1 METAHCVPILV
12 AVRYAL
18 PYTDRAFTCSRL
30 RYTRSVG
37 ITPLLFGCSAPQRV
51 QRYVTGAAPHNGCS
65 PPQQAH
71 GHTALQRDSAQS
83 SANRH
88 TALQREQ
95 WPQRSA
101 THHHNRHNTSSS
113 TPDPSA
119 LHPFCSGAAPHN
131 GCSAPQR
138 VQRHATDAFRATC
151 APRDGEYATMTTP
164 KHSMS
169 GAGAIASD
177 LSISPGILST
187 GTRPTGDRGIVTA
200 AALASCPPARDQPML
215 LRAAVAAFKTGVAV
229 SQPSE
234 RYETVRHDAI
244 ASSCRSFLHVAN
256 AEEPTATATAETIA
270 PLEAWD
276 AHAAAR
282 HHSHQN

>member
-18 PYTDRAFTCSRL
+18 PYTDRTFTCSRL

-51 QRYVTGAAPHNGCS
+51 QRHTTG
-65 PPQQAH
+65 
-71 GHTALQRDSAQS
+71 TANH
-83 SANRH
+83 NRH
-88 TALQREQ
+88 TATQHSNGTARNQ
-95 WPQRSA
+95 APTATQHSNGSSGPQRSA
-101 THHHNRHNTSSS
+101 THHHNRHNTSRN

-119 LHPFCSGAAPHN
+119 LHPFCSGAALRN
-131 GCSAPQR
+131 GCSATQR
-138 VQRHATDAFRATC
+138 MQRHATDAFRATC

-187 GTRPTGDRGIVTA
+187 GTRPTGDRGIVPA
-200 AALASCPPARDQPML
+200 AAQHPVHRHATNRCYLERL
-215 LRAAVAAFKTGVAV
+215 LPHSKLVSQCHNHPSVTRPSGTTRLHPAVAA
-229 SQPSE
+229 
-234 RYETVRHDAI
+234 
-244 ASSCRSFLHVAN
+244 SS
-256 AEEPTATATAETIA
+256 T
-270 PLEAWD
+270 
-276 AHAAAR
+276 
-282 HHSHQN
+282 

>member
-51 QRYVTGAAPHNGCS
+51 QRPTTG
-65 PPQQAH
+65 
-71 GHTALQRDSAQS
+71 TANH
-83 SANRH
+83 NRH
-88 TALQREQ
+88 TATQHSNGSSGR
-95 WPQRSA
+95 QRSA
-101 THHHNRHNTSSS
+101 THHHNSRNTSSS
-113 TPDPSA
+113 APDPSA

-131 GCSAPQR
+131 GCSATRR

-164 KHSMS
+164 EHSMI

-187 GTRPTGDRGIVTA
+187 GTRPTGDRGIVPA
-200 AALASCPPARDQPML
+200 AAQHPVHRHATNRCYLERL
-215 LRAAVAAFKTGVAV
+215 LPHSKLVSQCHNHPSVTRPSGTTRLHPAVAA
-229 SQPSE
+229 
-234 RYETVRHDAI
+234 
-244 ASSCRSFLHVAN
+244 SS
-256 AEEPTATATAETIA
+256 T
-270 PLEAWD
+270 
-276 AHAAAR
+276 
-282 HHSHQN
+282 

>member
-119 LHPFCSGAAPHN
+119 LHPFCSGAAPRN

-151 APRDGEYATMTTP
+151 APRDLCPARRRICNDDNSQTLDERGGSYCFRPQHQPWHPVHRHATNRCYLERLLP
-164 KHSMS
+164 HSKLVS
-169 GAGAIASD
+169 QCHNHPSV
-177 LSISPGILST
+177 
-187 GTRPTGDRGIVTA
+187 TRPSGTTR
-200 AALASCPPARDQPML
+200 LHP
-215 LRAAVAAFKTGVAV
+215 AVAA
-229 SQPSE
+229 
-234 RYETVRHDAI
+234 
-244 ASSCRSFLHVAN
+244 SS
-256 AEEPTATATAETIA
+256 T
-270 PLEAWD
+270 
-276 AHAAAR
+276 
-282 HHSHQN
+282 

>member
-51 QRYVTGAAPHNGCS
+51 QRYVTGAA
-65 PPQQAH
+65 
-71 GHTALQRDSAQS
+71 LR
-83 SANRH
+83 NRH
-88 TALQREQ
+88 TATQHSNGSSGR
-95 WPQRSA
+95 QRSA
-101 THHHNRHNTSSS
+101 THHHNRHTATQHSNGTARNQAPTATQHSNGSSGPQRSATHHHNSRNTSSS
-113 TPDPSA
+113 APDPSA

-131 GCSAPQR
+131 GCSATRR

-164 KHSMS
+164 EHSMI

-187 GTRPTGDRGIVTA
+187 GTRPTGDRGIVPA
-200 AALASCPPARDQPML
+200 AAQHPVHRHATNRCYLERL
-215 LRAAVAAFKTGVAV
+215 LPHSKLVSQCHNHPSVTRPSGTTRLHPAVAA
-229 SQPSE
+229 
-234 RYETVRHDAI
+234 
-244 ASSCRSFLHVAN
+244 SS
-256 AEEPTATATAETIA
+256 T
-270 PLEAWD
+270 
-276 AHAAAR
+276 
-282 HHSHQN
+282 